1 MPTGTV
7 KPLTAAL
14 YVRLS
19 KEDRHKLNKEDD
31 SESIIN
37 QRIMLLDYCT
47 KNDIQVYDIYNDEDF
62 SGSDR
67 ERPEFNRMINDAKN
81 RKFDI
86 VISKTQSRFAR
97 DMELTE
103 KYINGLFPLWG
114 IRYIGVV
121 DNTDNANIQNLKQRQ
136 INALVD
142 EWYIQDLSANVR
154 ATLRTKRKQGLFV
167 GAFAPYGYIKDPDN
181 KNHLII
187 DDEAADVVKYVF
199 QLYLEGLG
207 VATIA
212 RRLNDEGIPNPAT
225 YKKQHGQPFQK
236 INGEC
241 ADFWKTFSISN
252 MLSNEV
258 YIGNTVQGK
267 AENISYKSNKK
278 RTKPKSEWDIV
289 PNTHQAIIEKHV
301 WDEVQRIREGKPKS
315 ANRYKEPNIFACKV
329 RCMDCGGS
337 MRIYYTNH
345 KRYFRCN
352 THYVASDRCG
362 GKFISEKVLIESV
375 LNEIHNLYE
384 QFIDENE
391 IAQEIVITNGIDEK
405 IRLIKSKIK
414 SLEIELSKIGKRLK
428 QIYVDKLDGVI
439 TQDDF
444 LNYKNQ
450 FTQDENEVKTKIK
463 NLGAELANV
472 QLKQQIKQ
480 DKYDIIRQFKDIQ
493 ELDIVT
499 VRNLIDF
506 IEVGGNKNNRI
517 IKIHWNF

>member
-1 MPTGTV
+1 MPLEPV
-7 KPLTAAL
+7 KSLTAAL

-47 KNDIQVYDIYNDEDF
+47 KHDIQIYDIYNDEDF

-67 ERPEFNRMINDAKN
+67 ERPEFNRMITDAKN
-81 RKFDI
+81 RKFNI
-86 VISKTQSRFAR
+86 IISKTQSRFAR

-121 DNTDNANIQNLKQRQ
+121 DNTDSTNFQNLKQRQ
-136 INALVD
+136 ISALVD
-142 EWYIQDLSANVR
+142 EWYIQDLSANVK
-154 ATLRTKRKQGLFV
+154 ATLKAKRKQGLFV
-167 GAFAPYGYIKDPDN
+167 GAFAPYGYIKDPNN

-187 DDEAADVVKYVF
+187 DDEAANVVKYVF

-207 VATIA
+207 VAAIA

-225 YKKQHGQPFQK
+225 YKKQHGHSFQN

-241 ADFWKTFSISN
+241 ADFWKTFTISN

-267 AENISYKSNKK
+267 AENISFKSNKK
-278 RTKPKSEWDIV
+278 RVKPKSEWDIV
-289 PNTHQAIIEKHV
+289 QHTHKSIIDIET
-301 WDEVQRIREGKPKS
+301 WDNVQRIRKEKPKS
-315 ANRYKEPNIFACKV
+315 ANLYKEPNIFACKV

-337 MRIYYTNH
+337 MRIYYANH
-345 KRYFRCN
+345 RRYFRCT
-352 THYVASDRCG
+352 THYVVSDKCG
-362 GKFISEKVLIESV
+362 GKFISEKVLKESV
-375 LNEIHNLYE
+375 LKEIHNLYE
-384 QFIDENE
+384 RYIDENE
-391 IAQEIVITNGIDEK
+391 IAQEIIITNEIDEK
-405 IRLIKSKIK
+405 IRMIKSKIK
-414 SLEIELSKIGKRLK
+414 SLQIELPKIEKRLK
-428 QIYVDKLDGVI
+428 QIYVDKLDRVI
-439 TQDDF
+439 SQDDF
-444 LNYKNQ
+444 LNYTIQ
-450 FTQDENEVKTKIK
+450 FTQDKNDVKTKIQ
-463 NLGAELANV
+463 NLEAELANV
-472 QLKQQIKQ
+472 QLNQQIKQ
-480 DKYDIIRQFKDIQ
+480 DTNDIIHQFKDIK

-499 VRNLIDF
+499 VRNLINF

-517 IKIHWNF
+517 IKIHWNI